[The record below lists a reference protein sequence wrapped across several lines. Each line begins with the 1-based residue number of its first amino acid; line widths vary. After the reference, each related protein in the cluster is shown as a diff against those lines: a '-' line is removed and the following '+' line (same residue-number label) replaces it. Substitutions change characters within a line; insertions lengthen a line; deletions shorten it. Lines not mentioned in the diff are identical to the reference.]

1 MSFFSIVL
9 FAVADANYDF
19 IHGNVGC
26 QRRISDGGGV
36 FDNTSFS
43 ELLNACLLSLPPDIT
58 FPGRTKLSPYK
69 FVRDDAFSLLRN
81 VSKPYLGVQ
90 KNLSGARNFNY
101 RLSRAREISESVFG
115 TLPSVFPKSLL
126 LNPDKATE
134 VKLATIYPIIYP

>member
-19 IHGNVGC
+19 IHGNVG
-26 QRRISDGGGV
+26 SVGYPMGGGV